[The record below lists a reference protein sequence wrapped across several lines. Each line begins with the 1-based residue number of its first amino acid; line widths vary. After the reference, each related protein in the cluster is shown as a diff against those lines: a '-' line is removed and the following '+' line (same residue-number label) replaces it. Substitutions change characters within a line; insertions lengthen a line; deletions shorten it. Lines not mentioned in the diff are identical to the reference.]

1 MKFLFRTDLL
11 LFIWKSLFEVYGGGY
26 VPALRKLYNLYNK
39 NEVDNEERS
48 HRYNIN
54 RDIDKNI
61 LNVKCVAV
69 RW

>member
-1 MKFLFRTDLL
+1 M
-11 LFIWKSLFEVYGGGY
+11 
-26 VPALRKLYNLYNK
+26 PALRKLYNLYNE
-39 NEVDNEERS
+39 NEFDNEERS

-69 RW
+69 R